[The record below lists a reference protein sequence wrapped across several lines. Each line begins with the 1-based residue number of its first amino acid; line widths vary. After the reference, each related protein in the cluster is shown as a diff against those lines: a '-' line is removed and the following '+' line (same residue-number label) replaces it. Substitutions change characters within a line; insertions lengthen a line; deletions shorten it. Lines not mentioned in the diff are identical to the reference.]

1 MPIYQTGGYRVKP
14 SAVNKVKEAIRE
26 FVAHVQANE
35 PDTQMYLAWQEKND
49 PTRFLH
55 LFIFA
60 DEAAQARHAQSEAVK
75 RFESVYSPELV
86 GGEVV
91 FTDYELICGK
101 PTSEQWAQWQNLFKS
116 SAAVPQE
123 IG

>member
-1 MPIYQTGGYRVKP
+1 MAIFQTGGYQVKP
-14 SAVNKVKEAIRE
+14 SAVNKVKEAIRV
-26 FVAHVQANE
+26 FVAYVQANE
-35 PDTQMYLAWQEKND
+35 PGTQMYLAWQEKND

-60 DEAAQARHAQSEAVK
+60 EEAAQARHGESEAVK

-91 FTDYELICGK
+91 FTDYELISGK
-101 PTSEQWAQWQNLFKS
+101 PTLQQWVRWQNVFKS
-116 SAAVPQE
+116 SAAVPKK
-123 IG
+123 